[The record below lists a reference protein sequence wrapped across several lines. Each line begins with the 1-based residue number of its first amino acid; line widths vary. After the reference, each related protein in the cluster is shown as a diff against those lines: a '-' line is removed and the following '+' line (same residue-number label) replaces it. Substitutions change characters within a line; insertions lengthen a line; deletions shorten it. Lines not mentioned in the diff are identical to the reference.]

1 VDRNR
6 SLSRARFRVTLLA
19 LLSTL
24 WVSALVGRL
33 VYLQVFLRQSLQERA
48 EIQQSHTVK
57 LDPERGT
64 IYDRNGRELA
74 VSVNVESVYAVPR
87 TIKET
92 DRTAR
97 ALADCLPVDSKEL
110 AIRLRSDK
118 SFLWVD
124 RKVDLVT
131 ADCVR
136 ELDLAGV
143 NFVPERRRFYPKRQ
157 LAAHVLG
164 YVGMDNEGM
173 SGVEYAFE
181 EEIRGEDGRQ
191 ITWTDARNR
200 PAASRVEKRPQPGRS
215 LLLTIDETLQHIAQT
230 ELEEAV
236 GESGSKGGV
245 AILLRPETG
254 EILAMAEVPGFN
266 PNRYGDYP
274 PSYWRNRSVTDA
286 YEPGSTFKIISA
298 AAALEEGV
306 VSEDERIDCG
316 QGVIQVG
323 NRLIHDH
330 REFDVLTFREV
341 LVKSSNVGMIRIGQ
355 RLGAER
361 LARYVRAFGFGEVT
375 GVGLAAE
382 SRGILRE
389 VSEWRAMTLASI
401 SFGQEIAVTP
411 LQMVAAVNTVAAAG
425 YLMRPTLVKEIRSP
439 SNETLRGA
447 SPAPVRR
454 VISRETA
461 RRLTELMVGVVEE
474 GTGTRGRVPG
484 FTVAGKTGTAQKATP
499 GGGYSKTDYIA
510 SFVGFAPAGAP
521 ELTALVVLDSPVGD
535 HSGGRAAGVFA
546 RIVERSLRHLGVPP
560 DAPDLEDGEATRT
573 FTMASRWPRQEPLD
587 PRYNEVSPPSS
598 PVALVAF
605 GPRVAVPLP
614 MPSLTGLPARD
625 AVARLIA
632 AHLSPELV
640 GSGWVVDQHP
650 PAGAPVDPGSRC
662 LVFLGDTPP

>member
-1 VDRNR
+1 MDRNR

-124 RKVDLVT
+124 RKVDLAT

>member
-1 VDRNR
+1 MDRDRN
-6 SLSRARFRVTLLA
+6 LSRARFRVTLLA

-33 VYLQVFLRQSLQERA
+33 VYLQVFLRESLQERA
-48 EIQQSHTVK
+48 EIQQSYPKK

-87 TIKET
+87 AIKEA

-124 RKVDLVT
+124 RKVDLAT

-143 NFVPERRRFYPKRQ
+143 NFVPERRRFYPKRR

-191 ITWTDARNR
+191 IIWTDARNR
-200 PAASRVEKRPQPGRS
+200 PAASRVEKRPQPGRN
-215 LLLTIDETLQHIAQT
+215 LLLTIDETLQHIAQS

-236 GESGSKGGV
+236 RESGSKGGV
-245 AILLRPETG
+245 AILLQPETG

-274 PSYWRNRSVTDA
+274 PSNWRNRSVTDA
-286 YEPGSTFKIISA
+286 YEPGSTFKIVSA

-316 QGVIQVG
+316 RGVIRVG
-323 NRLIHDH
+323 DRVIHDH

-341 LVKSSNVGMIRIGQ
+341 LEKSSNVGMIRIGQ

-361 LARYVRAFGFGEVT
+361 MERYLRAFGFGEVT

-382 SRGILRE
+382 SRGILRD
-389 VSEWRAMTLASI
+389 VSEWREMTLASI

-411 LQMVAAVNTVAAAG
+411 LQMVAAVNTVAAGG

-439 SNETLRGA
+439 NNETLRGA

-461 RRLTELMVGVVEE
+461 RRITDLMVGVVEE
-474 GTGTRGRVPG
+474 GTGTRGRIPG
-484 FTVAGKTGTAQKATP
+484 FTVAGKTGTAQKATN
-499 GGGYSKTDYIA
+499 GGGYSKTDFIA
-510 SFVGFAPAGAP
+510 SFVGFVPAGAP
-521 ELTALVVLDSPVGD
+521 ELTALVVLDSPIGD

-546 RIVERSLRHLGVPP
+546 RIVERSLRYLGVPP
-560 DAPDLEDGEATRT
+560 DAPDPEDGEATRA

-587 PRYNEVSPPSS
+587 SEDNGVPPSS
-598 PVALVAF
+598 PVARVAF
-605 GPRVAVPLP
+605 GPRTAVPLQ

>member
-1 VDRNR
+1 MDRNR
-6 SLSRARFRVTLLA
+6 NLSRARFRVTLLA

-33 VYLQVFLRQSLQERA
+33 VYLQIFLRPSLQERA
-48 EIQQSHTVK
+48 EIQQRHTMK

-74 VSVNVESVYAVPR
+74 VSVSVESVYAVPR
-87 TIKET
+87 AIEEA

-97 ALADCLPVDSKEL
+97 ALAGCLPVDSEEL
-110 AIRLRSDK
+110 AIRLKSDK
-118 SFLWVD
+118 GFLWVN
-124 RKVDLVT
+124 RKIDPAT

-143 NFVPERRRFYPKRQ
+143 NFLPETRRFYPKRR

-191 ITWTDARNR
+191 IIWTDARNR
-200 PAASRVEKRPQPGRS
+200 PAASRVEKRPQPGRNII
-215 LLLTIDETLQHIAQT
+215 LTIDETLQHVAQT

-236 GESGSKGGV
+236 QESGAKGGV

-254 EILAMAEVPGFN
+254 EILAMAAVPGFN

-274 PSYWRNRSVTDA
+274 PSHWRNRSVTDA

-316 QGVIQVG
+316 RGVIQVG

-330 REFDVLTFREV
+330 QVFDVLTFREV
-341 LVKSSNVGMIRIGQ
+341 LEKSSNVGMIRIGQ

-361 LARYVRAFGFGEVT
+361 LERYVRAFGFGDAT
-375 GVGLAAE
+375 GVGLTAE
-382 SRGILRE
+382 SRGILRD
-389 VSEWRAMTLASI
+389 VSEWRPGTLAAI

-411 LQMVAAVNTVAAAG
+411 LQMVAAVNVVAASG
-425 YLMRPTLVKEIRSP
+425 YLMRPILIKEIRSP
-439 SNETLRGA
+439 SNEALRGA
-447 SPAPVRR
+447 SPSPVRR
-454 VISRETA
+454 VLGRETA
-461 RRLTELMVGVVEE
+461 SRLTDLMVGVVER
-474 GTGTRGRVPG
+474 GTGRRGTIPG

-499 GGGYSKTDYIA
+499 EGGYSKTDFIA
-510 SFVGFAPAGAP
+510 SFVGFVPAGAP
-521 ELTALVVLDSPVGD
+521 ELTALVLLDSPEGD
-535 HSGGRAAGVFA
+535 HSGGRAAAVFA
-546 RIVERSLRHLGVPP
+546 RIIERSLRYLGVPP
-560 DAPDLEDGEATRT
+560 DTPNIEGKAMHAMP
-573 FTMASRWPRQEPLD
+573 MASRWPRQEPLD
-587 PRYNEVSPPSS
+587 IGNNEKFPQSG
-598 PVALVAF
+598 PVARVAF
-605 GPRVAVPLP
+605 GPRISAPLR
-614 MPSLTGLPARD
+614 MPSLAGLPARD

-632 AHLSPELV
+632 AHLSPDLV
-640 GSGWVVDQHP
+640 GSGWVIDQHP

-662 LVFLGDTPP
+662 LVFLGDAAP

>member
-1 VDRNR
+1 VDRDRN
-6 SLSRARFRVTLLA
+6 LSRARFRVTLLA

-33 VYLQVFLRQSLQERA
+33 VYLQVFLRESLQERA
-48 EIQQSHTVK
+48 EIQQSYTMK

-74 VSVNVESVYAVPR
+74 VSVNLESVYAVPR
-87 TIKET
+87 AIKEA

-97 ALADCLPVDSKEL
+97 ALAGCLPVDSREL
-110 AIRLRSDK
+110 AIRLKSDK

-124 RKVDLVT
+124 RKVDPAA

-136 ELDLAGV
+136 ELDLEGV
-143 NFVPERRRFYPKRQ
+143 SFVPERRRFYPKRQ

-191 ITWTDARNR
+191 IIWTDARNR
-200 PAASRVEKRPQPGRS
+200 PAASRVDKRPQPGRS
-215 LLLTIDETLQHIAQT
+215 LLLTIDETLQHIAQS

-236 GESGSKGGV
+236 RESGSKSGV
-245 AILLRPETG
+245 AILLQPETG

-274 PSYWRNRSVTDA
+274 SSTWRNRSVTDA
-286 YEPGSTFKIISA
+286 YEPGSTFKIVSA

-316 QGVIQVG
+316 RGVIQVG
-323 NRLIHDH
+323 DRVIHDH

-341 LVKSSNVGMIRIGQ
+341 IEKSSNVGMIRIGQ
-355 RLGAER
+355 RVGAER
-361 LARYVRAFGFGEVT
+361 LARYLRAFGFGEVT

-382 SRGILRE
+382 SRGILRD
-389 VSEWRAMTLASI
+389 VSEWRDRTLASI

-411 LQMVAAVNTVAAAG
+411 LQMVTAVNAVAAGG
-425 YLMRPTLVKEIRSP
+425 YLMRPTLVKEVRSP
-439 SNETLRGA
+439 DNETLHGA

-454 VISRETA
+454 VVSRETA

-474 GTGTRGRVPG
+474 GTGTRGRIPG
-484 FTVAGKTGTAQKATP
+484 FTVAGKTGTAQKATSS
-499 GGGYSKTDYIA
+499 GGYSKTDFIA
-510 SFVGFAPAGAP
+510 SFVGFVPARAP
-521 ELTALVVLDSPVGD
+521 ELTALVVLDSPIGD

-546 RIVERSLRHLGVPP
+546 RIVERSLRYLGVPP
-560 DAPDLEDGEATRT
+560 DAPDPEDGEATRALRI
-573 FTMASRWPRQEPLD
+573 ASRWPRQEPLHVED
-587 PRYNEVSPPSS
+587 GGVPPSS
-598 PVALVAF
+598 PVARVAF
-605 GPRVAVPLP
+605 GPHIPLPPP
-614 MPSLTGLPARD
+614 MPSLTGLSARD

-640 GSGWVVDQHP
+640 GSGWVIDQHP

-662 LVFLGDTPP
+662 LVFLGETPP